1 MCKLVEGLP
10 PIDHTAVCKEDPER
24 QTWYEPL
31 GYRKMPI
38 SECVG
43 GEERKFLGEEHRCPG
58 HENDVINLP
67 SQRTG
72 LSGLTFFLVAIVL
85 PIAAAAGIGYL
96 IWTRIK
102 SGAGFGRIR
111 LGDTRSTSSAFDA
124 DQPWV
129 RYPVA
134 VISGLVAV
142 VATLPLLI
150 GAGWRALSSRFGSGR
165 RFTSRQSFA
174 RGRGDYSVVD
184 DEDELLGDDDQDDAR
199 SL

>member
-1 MCKLVEGLP
+1 
-10 PIDHTAVCKEDPER
+10 
-24 QTWYEPL
+24 
-31 GYRKMPI
+31 MPI
-38 SECVG
+38 SECKG
-43 GEERKFLGEEHRCPG
+43 GDERKFLGESHPCPG
-58 HENDVINLP
+58 HENDTIDMP
-67 SQRTG
+67 SPRTG

-85 PIAAAAGIGYL
+85 PVAAAGGVGYL
-96 IWTRIK
+96 IWNRVR

-111 LGDTRSTSSAFDA
+111 LGDTRSTSVFDA

-134 VISGLVAV
+134 IISGLATV

-150 GAGWRALSSRFGSGR
+150 GAGWRALSSRFGGGR

-174 RGRGDYSVVD
+174 RGRGDYSIVD